1 MNYYI
6 SLHTKGQIIMY
17 TKKEPVTVEKEV
29 YYSDDGHRFESQS
42 ACENYERR
50 KNGTRKSC
58 DRCHGLGFL
67 IDRFIPET
75 KHHDSTGEWTS
86 GGYHETCPVC
96 HGKGYLDKH
105 VVTTESWD

>member
-1 MNYYI
+1 M
-6 SLHTKGQIIMY
+6 H
-17 TKKEPVTVEKEV
+17 TKKEQVTIEKEV
-29 YYSDDGHRFESQS
+29 FYSDDGHRFNNRSD
-42 ACENYERR
+42 CENYEKR
-50 KNGTRKSC
+50 KNGTRKGC

-75 KHHDSTGEWTS
+75 THRDSTGEWKS